1 MAILKSRIF
10 QASQASS
17 GFDRCNQMQFKLYWH
32 DTTPP
37 FENAEKSRPE
47 GHYDVAVIGGG
58 FTGLSAA
65 LHLAKAGSRVGV
77 FEAGAVGS
85 GASGRNG
92 GHLNNGL
99 AHSFIA
105 AKQHLGTERA
115 KALYKAFDDSIDTIE
130 RIVTQENINCSFRR
144 SGKLKLAS
152 KPAHFTTL
160 ERNFEAIHRD
170 VDSDTALLQRD
181 ALSGE
186 VGSDNFHGAML
197 SKKSAMMHMGRYV
210 TGLATAATRNGAVIY
225 ENTPVS
231 ERKKIND
238 KHQIVTPYGNVTAD
252 NVILAT
258 GAYTTDSFS
267 YFRKRIIPVG
277 SFIIATRRLTESEI
291 AATMPGNRTYVTS
304 MNIGNYFRLAPDNRM
319 IFGGRARFS
328 TTSDQRSDAKSG
340 TTLRENLIKIFPHL
354 DNIEIDYCW
363 GGLVDMTQDRYPRAG
378 FAEGVWYAMGYS
390 GHGAQ
395 MSTQMGIYLADCI
408 LGRGD
413 RNPIYDLDWTAI
425 PGYSG
430 KPWFLPMVGFY
441 YKMLDKFQ

>member
-1 MAILKSRIF
+1 
-10 QASQASS
+10 
-17 GFDRCNQMQFKLYWH
+17 MQFKPYWH

-37 FENAEKSRPE
+37 FTASIKNPPE
-47 GHYDVAVIGGG
+47 GHYDVVIIGGG

-65 LHLAKAGSRVGV
+65 LHLAKAGSNVAV
-77 FEAGAVGS
+77 FETGLVGS

-99 AHSFIA
+99 AHSFVA
-105 AKQHLGTERA
+105 AKQHLGPERA
-115 KALYKAFDDSIDTIE
+115 KALYKAFDSSVDTIE
-130 RIVTQENINCSFRR
+130 RIVTEENIDCSFRR
-144 SGKLKLAS
+144 AGKLKLAS
-152 KPAHFTTL
+152 KPSHFEGL
-160 ERNFEAIHRD
+160 KRNFEAIHAE
-170 VDSDTALLQRD
+170 VDPDTALLRRD
-181 ALSGE
+181 QLSGE

-210 TGLATAATRNGAVIY
+210 TGLAAAAARHGASIF
-225 ENTPVS
+225 ENTTVH
-231 ERKKIND
+231 ERTKIGTI
-238 KHQIVTPYGNVTAD
+238 HQIITSRGKVTAD
-252 NVILAT
+252 TVILAT
-258 GAYTTDSFS
+258 GAYTTNSFS

-277 SFIIATRRLTESEI
+277 SFIIATRPLTHNEI

-328 TTSDQRSDAKSG
+328 TTSDQRSDNKSG
-340 TTLRENLIKIFPHL
+340 SILRESLVKIFPHMA
-354 DNIEIDYCW
+354 NVEIDYCW

-378 FAEGVWYAMGYS
+378 FADGIWYAMGYS

-395 MSTQMGIYLADCI
+395 MSTQMGIYLADAI
-408 LGRGD
+408 LGCGD
-413 RNPIYDLDWTAI
+413 KNPFSGLEWPTI

-430 KPWFLPMVGFY
+430 KPWFLPLVGFY